1 MCYNLPMK
9 RLRSE
14 KPEEILKYLEEVQK
28 NISKLKKEER
38 MENMESI
45 FSLFYLDLFDKPQ
58 FEKVVL
64 KAMDIL
70 KEMGQYE
77 DCLKWLCSQLSE
89 TDLKASLNLAR
100 LLGSIGEKAIPH
112 LIEVYKTSENPYARI
127 MAIHSLGK
135 IKEKEVL
142 KYLEL
147 IKETLSSKDD
157 ELRDTG
163 VRTLGKFFEN
173 FKLQDFK
180 KEEIQNL
187 FEELLKLISDIKA
200 PVRAKAFR
208 TLGKMAK
215 NNFLEKEQKE
225 KLKNLCLK
233 ALGKTNFQWDNAYI
247 VRAEAEETLKILDK

>member
-1 MCYNLPMK
+1 MK

-14 KPEEILKYLEEVQK
+14 SPKEILKFLEEVQ
-28 NISKLKKEER
+28 STLKKIEGVEK
-38 MENMESI
+38 MEKLESI

-70 KEMGQYE
+70 KEMGKDE
-77 DCLKWLCSQLSE
+77 ECLKWLCLQLSE

-100 LLGSIGEKAIPH
+100 LLGSIGKKAIPH

-147 IKETLSSKDD
+147 IKETLFSKDD

-180 KEEIQNL
+180 SEEIQNL
-187 FEELLKLISDIKA
+187 FEELLKLTSDLKA

-208 TLGKMAK
+208 TLGKMVK
-215 NNFLEKEQKE
+215 NNFLGKEQKE
-225 KLKNLCLK
+225 RLKNLCLK

>member
-1 MCYNLPMK
+1 MK

-14 KPEEILKYLEEVQK
+14 SPEEILKFLEEVQARLK
-28 NISKLKKEER
+28 ELEEAEKMEKL
-38 MENMESI
+38 ESI

-70 KEMGQYE
+70 KEIGKDE
-77 DCLKWLCSQLSE
+77 KCLKWLCSQLSE

-112 LIEVYKTSENPYARI
+112 LMEVYKSSENPYARI

-135 IKEKEVL
+135 IKEKAVL
-142 KYLEL
+142 DHLYL
-147 IKETLSSKDD
+147 IKETLSSEDD

-163 VRTLGKFFEN
+163 TRTLGKFFEN
-173 FKLQDFK
+173 FKVEDFK
-180 KEEIQNL
+180 FEEIQEL
-187 FEELLKLISDIKA
+187 FEELIKLLADPKA

-215 NNFLEKEQKE
+215 NNFLNQEQKE
-225 KLKNLCLK
+225 KIKELCLK

-247 VRAEAEETLKILDK
+247 VRVEAEETLQILK